1 MNSFKIA
8 YKLLKNN
15 MSIYG
20 FYLVV
25 LVITV
30 VTYYNFA
37 ALQYND
43 KFVELAKHLQ
53 TAMIPSLTCGFV
65 LICTVV
71 FFMWHANGFFFKQR
85 QKEIGVY
92 MLAGVSSSKIGRVYA
107 IESILLGGLS
117 LLIGLPVGILLSK
130 LFLMLL
136 GKSMLVEGQLP
147 FTVSLNAIIQLMVVF
162 GVIFLFLGIKNYR
175 TIKKSQLI
183 SMVNAVKQRNTLPKL
198 NYFKGVLGILL
209 ILTGYIS
216 GLNLKCWDL
225 DLLGS
230 SMTAVVA
237 VCTGTYLIFGS
248 LLTILFSKLSKNK
261 KFVYKNSRL
270 VSVSNIFFRLKG
282 NYRSYAM
289 TAILVAS
296 TVTALSVSMSFK
308 QYMDNHVMIEAPY
321 SFSYESNY
329 KSTKDKVIGVIEN
342 SSHRLIGINEV
353 QFCVTDIEYLNK
365 NKKVQFSKAAIVT
378 SYSQIKKTLEYLK
391 YENRGSVLKRLKPKE
406 NEVVLISEASTIA
419 PPLALKNTQI
429 RINGK
434 DYFIKEGTQVPFIGN
449 VPGLGSKKT
458 YILNDDEY
466 IRICANLSPI
476 TLNGFNVTE
485 PENTAELIADI
496 SNIFPEEAKKVNPY
510 LNQYIWEYYAMGIFY
525 FLGLIMSLVFM
536 LATLSTIYFKLLSE
550 AFMDR
555 EQYTMLR
562 KIGMSKEEVQK
573 SVYVQMGIAFLLP
586 VIIGIIHS
594 IIAMKMLEKILNMVF
609 TFQSLCSIGVFA
621 TIMLMFYVVISK
633 KYTEMVYEK

>member
-37 ALQYND
+37 AVQYND
-43 KFVELAKHLQ
+43 KFVELANHLQ

-85 QKEIGVY
+85 QKEIGIY

-183 SMVNAVKQRNTLPKL
+183 NMVNAVKQRNTLPKL

-216 GLNLKCWDL
+216 GLNLKRWDL

-329 KSTKDKVIGVIEN
+329 KGIKDKVIGVIEN

-353 QFCVTDIEYLNK
+353 QFCITDIEYLNK

-391 YENRGSVLKRLKPKE
+391 YENRESVLKRLKPKE
-406 NEVVLISEASTIA
+406 NEAVLISEASTIA

-434 DYFIKEGTQVPFIGN
+434 DYFIKEGTQVPFTGN
-449 VPGLGSKKT
+449 VPGLGSEKT

-496 SNIFPEEAKKVNPY
+496 SKILSEEAKKVNPY

-573 SVYVQMGIAFLLP
+573 SVYVQMAIAFLLP

-594 IIAMKMLEKILNMVF
+594 IIAMKMLEKF
-609 TFQSLCSIGVFA
+609 
-621 TIMLMFYVVISK
+621 
-633 KYTEMVYEK
+633 

>member
-1 MNSFKIA
+1 MKYNS
-8 YKLLKNN
+8 
-15 MSIYG
+15 
-20 FYLVV
+20 V
-25 LVITV
+25 L
-30 VTYYNFA
+30 
-37 ALQYND
+37 
-43 KFVELAKHLQ
+43 
-53 TAMIPSLTCGFV
+53 P
-65 LICTVV
+65 
-71 FFMWHANGFFFKQR
+71 
-85 QKEIGVY
+85 
-92 MLAGVSSSKIGRVYA
+92 
-107 IESILLGGLS
+107 
-117 LLIGLPVGILLSK
+117 
-130 LFLMLL
+130 
-136 GKSMLVEGQLP
+136 
-147 FTVSLNAIIQLMVVF
+147 
-162 GVIFLFLGIKNYR
+162 
-175 TIKKSQLI
+175 
-183 SMVNAVKQRNTLPKL
+183 
-198 NYFKGVLGILL
+198 
-209 ILTGYIS
+209 
-216 GLNLKCWDL
+216 
-225 DLLGS
+225 
-230 SMTAVVA
+230 
-237 VCTGTYLIFGS
+237 
-248 LLTILFSKLSKNK
+248 
-261 KFVYKNSRL
+261 
-270 VSVSNIFFRLKG
+270 
-282 NYRSYAM
+282 
-289 TAILVAS
+289 
-296 TVTALSVSMSFK
+296 
-308 QYMDNHVMIEAPY
+308 
-321 SFSYESNY
+321 
-329 KSTKDKVIGVIEN
+329 
-342 SSHRLIGINEV
+342 
-353 QFCVTDIEYLNK
+353 IEYLNK

>member
-43 KFVELAKHLQ
+43 KFVELAKHIQ

-85 QKEIGVY
+85 QKEIGIY

-216 GLNLKCWDL
+216 GLNLKRWDL

-329 KSTKDKVIGVIEN
+329 KGTKEKVIGVIEN

-391 YENRGSVLKRLKPKE
+391 YENRESVLKRLKPKE
-406 NEVVLISEASTIA
+406 NEAVLISEASTIA

-434 DYFIKEGTQVPFIGN
+434 DYFIKEGTQVPFTGN
-449 VPGLGSKKT
+449 MPGLGSKKT

-496 SNIFPEEAKKVNPY
+496 SKIFPKEAKKVNPY

-609 TFQSLCSIGVFA
+609 IFQTLCSIGVFA
-621 TIMLMFYVVISK
+621 TIMILFYVGISK
-633 KYTEMVYEK
+633 NYTEMVYEK